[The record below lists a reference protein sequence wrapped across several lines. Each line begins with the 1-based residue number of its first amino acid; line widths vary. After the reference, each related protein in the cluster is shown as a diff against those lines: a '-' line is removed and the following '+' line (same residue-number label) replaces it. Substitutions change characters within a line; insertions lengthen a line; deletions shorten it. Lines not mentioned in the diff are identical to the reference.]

1 MKINKKY
8 TIGLFL
14 CTALSMAFTLPSQ
27 AAAKKAAAT
36 EAKAGNPSA
45 QLEYKLGLAEDG
57 KTYQLWMKPL
67 STPKPDMSLTGQVTL
82 KVPHD
87 ASFQVANLKSN
98 IEGVTW
104 VEASRVDA
112 PKEDAQADYISFSFV
127 GLQGA
132 SSRNYGWEKDK
143 EQVIFSFENKTGC
156 VSGAAVMAND
166 DAFNAMPN
174 SANTNPGNQFTN
186 LGWGSVNEN
195 HYKGNYGEAIKCPK

>member
-36 EAKAGNPSA
+36 EAKAENPSA

-57 KTYQLWMKPL
+57 KTYQLWMKSL

-127 GLQGA
+127 VLQGA
-132 SSRNYGWEKDK
+132 ISRNYGWEKDK

-174 SANTNPGNQFTN
+174 SANTNPGNHFAN
-186 LGWGSVNEN
+186 LGWGDVSQNN
-195 HYKGNYGEAIKCPK
+195 YQGNDGATIKCAK